1 MDVNT
6 ADDDISDET
15 EDKDEAN
22 RALAAQHCKEKLCY
36 HSLNHEANDKKY

>member
-6 ADDDISDET
+6 ADDDISDDT

-22 RALAAQHCKEKLCY
+22 WALAAQHGKEKLCY
-36 HSLNHEANDKKY
+36 HSLNHEANDKKH